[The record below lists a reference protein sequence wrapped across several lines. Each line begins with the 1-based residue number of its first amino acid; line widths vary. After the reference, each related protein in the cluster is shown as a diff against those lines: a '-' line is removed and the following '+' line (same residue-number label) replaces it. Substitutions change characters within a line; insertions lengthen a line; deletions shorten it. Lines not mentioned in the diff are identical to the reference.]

1 MADNTLHD
9 FRALLARA
17 RGALETPAH
26 PDSQA
31 MAFLAEDIAL
41 AEQGLAH
48 SPMLWPLDIHVCV
61 IEHKEGF
68 NIHASL
74 DRPALEAQITEFCRE
89 WWSEIRD
96 SRKAEDLSDAEVIE
110 FYFDRHE
117 SECLTI
123 KQIRI
128 EPPPV
133 TAVCATQP
141 ALEHGRYCVLST
153 AHLSAATAELLDLW
167 SSWPPGDRPLDI
179 AAAVHGWFVPTR
191 LRAEPGAA
199 PLPEDLAAL
208 ITFGRDRG
216 FAYVLVD
223 CDGDTVDD
231 LPLSNW

>member
-1 MADNTLHD
+1 MTDNTLHD

-17 RGALETPAH
+17 RDALETPADL
-26 PDSQA
+26 DSQA

-48 SPMLWPLDIHVCV
+48 SPMLWPLDIHVGV
-61 IEHKEGF
+61 IEHREGL
-68 NIHASL
+68 NIHAGL
-74 DRPALEAQITEFCRE
+74 ERPALDAQIAAFCRE
-89 WWSEIRD
+89 WWQEIRD
-96 SRKAEDLSDAEVIE
+96 PRKAGDLSDAEVIE
-110 FYFDRHE
+110 IYFDQHD
-117 SECLTI
+117 SECVTI
-123 KQIRI
+123 DQIRI
-128 EPPPV
+128 EPPSANPF
-133 TAVCATQP
+133 CAAQP

-153 AHLSAATAELLDLW
+153 AHLSAATAELLDHW

-191 LRAEPGAA
+191 LRDEPGAA

-208 ITFGRDRG
+208 ITFGRERG

-231 LPLSNW
+231 LPLRNW

>member
-1 MADNTLHD
+1 MTDNTLHD

-17 RGALETPAH
+17 RAALETPADL
-26 PDSQA
+26 DSQA

-48 SPMLWPLDIHVCV
+48 SPLLWPLDIHVGV
-61 IEHKEGF
+61 IEHKEGL
-68 NIHASL
+68 NIHAAL
-74 DRPALEAQITEFCRE
+74 DRPALEEQIAEFCRE
-89 WWSEIRD
+89 SWSEIRD
-96 SRKAEDLSDAEVIE
+96 PRKAGNLSDAEVIE
-110 FYFDRHE
+110 TYFDQHD
-117 SECLTI
+117 SECVTI
-123 KQIRI
+123 EQIRI
-128 EPPPV
+128 EPPP
-133 TAVCATQP
+133 AALARNAQP

-191 LRAEPGAA
+191 LRDESGAA

-208 ITFGRDRG
+208 ITFGHERG

-231 LPLSNW
+231 LPLRNW